1 MDSTGMSNI
10 DLSDY
15 TPEEQE
21 KLKEALIRAI
31 LQGKDGNNNG
41 LHDREHID

>member
-1 MDSTGMSNI
+1 MSNI

-31 LQGKDGNNNG
+31 LQGKEGIKDG
-41 LHDREHID
+41 LHDREHTD